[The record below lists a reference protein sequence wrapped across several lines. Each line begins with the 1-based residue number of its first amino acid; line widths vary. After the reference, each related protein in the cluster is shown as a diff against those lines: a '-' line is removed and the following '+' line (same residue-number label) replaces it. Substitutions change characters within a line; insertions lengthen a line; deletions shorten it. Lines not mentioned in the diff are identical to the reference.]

1 MPRPVAKII
10 LVYDQSKVRKMHTVG
25 SFEAKTH
32 FSALLE
38 RVERGEQIAITKHGR
53 LVAKLV
59 PATGPDR
66 DKRRKVIQR
75 LREFGRHNTLG
86 GLDWKALRDE
96 GRP

>member
-1 MPRPVAKII
+1 
-10 LVYDQSKVRKMHTVG
+10 MHTVG

-96 GRP
+96 GRH

>member
-1 MPRPVAKII
+1 
-10 LVYDQSKVRKMHTVG
+10 MHTVG
-25 SFEAKTH
+25 AFEAKTH

-66 DKRRKVIQR
+66 EKRREIIAR
-75 LREFGRHNTLG
+75 LKEFGRQNTL

-96 GRP
+96 GRR